1 LHIGSALDGKARAQH
16 DAMCCIPGSP
26 GEGNGHLGGHARG
39 ITGGWWIDG
48 RRRFEWRQFKYW
60 LPFEAIIASTGET
73 TNRTYPPAASIRM
86 TWSTSVWQPVDA
98 DVHAHTIRSSYIDG
112 DNTFS
117 G

>member
-1 LHIGSALDGKARAQH
+1 MGISVGT
-16 DAMCCIPGSP
+16 
-26 GEGNGHLGGHARG
+26 RG
-39 ITGGWWIDG
+39 VTGDWWIDG
-48 RRRFEWRQFKYW
+48 RRRFAWRQFKYW
-60 LPFEAIIASTGET
+60 LPLETIILDRRGNKSNLST
-73 TNRTYPPAASIRM
+73 AASIRM